1 MYQFYQSLISYDYL
15 IQQFTVSAKKYC
27 SNNKF
32 YTFAAVKIFRM
43 KNLVNIVISLVVVV
57 CG

>member
-1 MYQFYQSLISYDYL
+1 MSKPPLRLHSKFHHFL
-15 IQQFTVSAKKYC
+15 KKYC

-43 KNLVNIVISLVVVV
+43 KNLVNIVVSLVVVV
-57 CG
+57 VVCG